1 MTSKPQNLKNLKTSE
16 PNSLLFESITLRPEP
31 LSPLQ
36 FCSVA
41 SECLPGDWL
50 AYGYLVV
57 LAAGIACHLPWQEYQ
72 ADIELHSQLASQPL
86 HEIEEAGVASVEI
99 HGDYVSAA
107 LYALSDAALAPLN
120 VLHSAGYPT
129 RAEASGDTQQLCVSV
144 CVCLGKLLHIAAF
157 LLAHSVDRQEY
168 GAQGLNVIQD
178 IVDYHPELR
187 KLLAEQGDV
196 RDAVETAEGVIAHH
210 HVSTVGCD
218 VFHASYGIGHP
229 QIFAHG
235 YGEVCPLVH
244 VTVFENII
252 ELALTDYPFYQS
264 YDESW
269 HLCVERR
276 CFLSQHLGYIY
287 SLHGSFGLN

>member
-16 PNSLLFESITLRPEP
+16 PDSLLFESITLRPEP

-41 SECLPGDWL
+41 SKCLPGDWL
-50 AYGYLVV
+50 AYGYLIV
-57 LAAGIACHLPWQEYQ
+57 LAASIACHLPWQEYQ
-72 ADIELHSQLASQPL
+72 TDIELHSQLASQPL
-86 HEIEEAGVASVEI
+86 HEIEEARVATVEI
-99 HGDYVSAA
+99 HGNYVSAT
-107 LYALSDAALAPLN
+107 LYALSDDALAPLD
-120 VLHSAGYPT
+120 VLHSSVYPT
-129 RAEASGDTQQLCVSV
+129 RAESSWETQQLCVSV
-144 CVCLGKLLHIAAF
+144 SVCLGKLLHVEAF
-157 LLAHSVDRQEY
+157 LFAHSVDRQKH
-168 GAQGLNVIQD
+168 GAQGLDVIED
-178 IVDYHPELR
+178 IIDYHLELH

-196 RDAVETAEGVIAHH
+196 RDAVETAEGVIANH
-210 HVSTVGCD
+210 HVSAIGCD
-218 VFHASYGIGHP
+218 VFHTSYGIGHP
-229 QIFAHG
+229 QVFTHG

-264 YDESW
+264 YDEPW

-276 CFLSQHLGYIY
+276 CLLSQHLGYIY